1 MKNILIVAPHPDD
14 ELVGTALI
22 ISRLIDKKKIIIF
35 FPTNGVIPEDSMWF
49 WRKSNYQLILNTR
62 IKEMKKVIK
71 YLGIKKYYLQNLP
84 TRSLKSN
91 IKKTFERIKKILIL
105 ENIDTIFCPAY
116 EGGHQDH
123 DVCNFICSRF
133 KYKYKIKEFA
143 EYNFFKNKV
152 NSNEFIQKSGKEK
165 IFFLN
170 QKEQKKKREL
180 LKLYESE
187 QKNLSYVSL
196 EKESFRDIFDYNY
209 SLPPHDGTLFYRRFS
224 FFSWHPR
231 VDSDKPEEVSSKIIN
246 SNIFN
251 AKK

>member
-14 ELVGTALI
+14 ELVGASLI

-35 FPTNGVIPEDSMWF
+35 FPTNGVISKDSMWF
-49 WRKSNYQLILNTR
+49 WSKSNYQLILNTR

-91 IKKTFERIKKILIL
+91 IKKTFERIKKILKL
-105 ENIDTIFCPAY
+105 EKIDTIFCPAY

-143 EYNFFKNKV
+143 EYNFLTIKLITTSLFR
-152 NSNEFIQKSGKEK
+152 
-165 IFFLN
+165 N
-170 QKEQKKKREL
+170 QEKKK
-180 LKLYESE
+180 
-187 QKNLSYVSL
+187 
-196 EKESFRDIFDYNY
+196 
-209 SLPPHDGTLFYRRFS
+209 
-224 FFSWHPR
+224 FF
-231 VDSDKPEEVSSKIIN
+231 
-246 SNIFN
+246 F
-251 AKK
+251 